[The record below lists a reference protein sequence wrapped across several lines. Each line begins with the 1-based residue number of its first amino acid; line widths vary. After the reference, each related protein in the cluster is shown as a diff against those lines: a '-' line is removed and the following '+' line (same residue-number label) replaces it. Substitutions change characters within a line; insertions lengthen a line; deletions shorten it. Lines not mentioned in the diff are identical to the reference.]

1 MPILCEYT
9 HPQEEIKNMP
19 AILTMVDEVIATV
32 PKALG
37 NLKYIYI
44 FI

>member
-19 AILTMVDEVIATV
+19 AVPTMVDEVKV
-32 PKALG
+32 LG
-37 NLKYIYI
+37 NLKRNTII
-44 FI
+44 